1 MKSMNRM
8 LKCGALAAASVGM
21 LAGCGA
27 SNVGSKVKPK
37 ELTGADALGGK
48 ACKDAGT
55 ATPLIIDMPDRSFIE
70 AGMQEG
76 VVFVKYDCNQLTVLL
91 DCTLPGKYVYRGLSL
106 SNEFVTLDNQD
117 EVGANLLFTGGK
129 GEAKLESGNSLN
141 IGLVSVGRRS
151 TAAQVARTELVGAQC
166 GEATHYVKQAV
177 LGAFAMNT
185 AQKGSVSGSA
195 EVFMAGS
202 ASAGSSSA
210 GSRSR
215 GDGDIEACKSAKTSD
230 ENPVDKCQSL
240 LRLYLSP
247 VPAAL
252 PVTKKSGDKDSEEA
266 PAAEEEEKKAAV
278 EEVTCPDGMV
288 FFQGKCATPKADLP
302 TLCKDT
308 DSDDCLKQC
317 NAGHPQSCFNYA
329 ELIYSNFCK
338 DPTKEA
344 HCDKVNADGAEDL
357 MKADEKKSFEYYR
370 KACDAGLQIACLNF
384 GYVTS
389 DYWEEDAELLKEG
402 MKRLDDSCGQG
413 SADACYFAGDIRLAG
428 SYGVKVATYQGLG
441 DYNRACDLGE
451 TNACLELGGFY
462 FSGEHI
468 SKDPQKGYDFLI
480 QFCDQGNSEVCYELG
495 KAMLGITDY
504 EIETPIKPVDMENAE
519 QTGRDLLAKGCK
531 KGTYADDSCYELGRV
546 LYLAKD
552 YEQARLYL
560 EAAISRSSS
569 KDYDYAEL
577 ILGDMN
583 FAGQGA
589 PANKAAA
596 VDYWI
601 ASEDG
606 SRLMKAA
613 NMLERGRGVIKDAE
627 KAGEALAIYCVSTE
641 EKKPCMRI
649 KKLNPEA
656 FAKAMAEN
664 CYEDND
670 WFCDEHQEMD
680 LEKHKAYLQDQCGD
694 TYDEEDYHC
703 RRLKSLQ

>member
-106 SNEFVTLDNQD
+106 SNEFVTLENQD

-151 TAAQVARTELVGAQC
+151 TAAQVARSELVGAQC

-247 VPAAL
+247 VPEAL
-252 PVTKKSGDKDSEEA
+252 PVAKKGDKDEDKA
-266 PAAEEEEKKAAV
+266 PAEEEKTTVAEEKA
-278 EEVTCPDGMV
+278 CPEGMV
-288 FFQGKCATPKADLP
+288 FYQGKCATPKADQP
-302 TLCKDT
+302 TVCAKT

-317 NAGHPQSCFNYA
+317 DAGNMQSCFNYA
-329 ELIYSNFCK
+329 ELLYANLCN
-338 DPTKEA
+338 DPSKQA
-344 HCDKVNADGAEDL
+344 HCDKVVADGAEA
-357 MKADEKKSFEYYR
+357 MMQADEKKSFEYYR
-370 KACDAGLQIACLNF
+370 KACEAGLFEACYGF
-384 GYVTS
+384 GYNSS
-389 DYWEEDAELLKEG
+389 DYWEDDEALRGEG
-402 MKRLDDSCGQG
+402 MKKLNEACDQG
-413 SADACYFAGDIRLAG
+413 IADACYFAGDALLSGR
-428 SYGVKVATYQGLG
+428 YGVQKSSFGGL
-441 DYNRACDLGE
+441 DKYDRACKLGS
-451 TNACLELGGFY
+451 TAACLELGGFY
-462 FSGEHI
+462 FSGEHVA
-468 SKDPQKGYDFLI
+468 KQPQQGYDYLV
-480 QFCDQGNSEVCYELG
+480 QFCEQGNSEVCYELG
-495 KAMLGITDY
+495 RAMLGLTDY
-504 EIETPIKPVDMENAE
+504 EIDTPVAPVDIENAE
-519 QTGRDLLAKGCK
+519 QIGRDLLAKGCK
-531 KGTYADDSCYELGRV
+531 KGAYADDNCYELGRV
-546 LYLAKD
+546 LYVGRD
-552 YEQARLYL
+552 FEQARLYL
-560 EAAISRSSS
+560 QQAISSS
-569 KDYDYAEL
+569 KNNDYDEAEL
-577 ILGDMN
+577 ILGNMN
-583 FAGQGA
+583 FAGQGG
-589 PANKAAA
+589 PLNKAAA

-601 ASEDG
+601 ASEDEE
-606 SRLMKAA
+606 RLKKAA
-613 NMLERGRGVIKDAE
+613 SLLERGKGVIKDTE
-627 KAGEALAIYCVSTE
+627 KAGLALGLVCESSE
-641 EKKPCMRI
+641 DKKTCMRV

-656 FAKAMAEN
+656 FTKAMAYHCDEDD
-664 CYEDND
+664 YE
-670 WFCDEHQEMD
+670 WACDEHQKMD
-680 LEKHKAYLQDQCGD
+680 LEKHKAYLKESCGD
-694 TYDEEDYHC
+694 TYDEENYHC
-703 RRLKSLQ
+703 RRLKSLE